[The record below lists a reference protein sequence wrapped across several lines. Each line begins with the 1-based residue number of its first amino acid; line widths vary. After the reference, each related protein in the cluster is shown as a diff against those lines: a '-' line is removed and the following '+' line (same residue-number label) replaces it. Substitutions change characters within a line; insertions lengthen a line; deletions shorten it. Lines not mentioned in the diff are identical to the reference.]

1 MLTAV
6 PTAVTRIEMIK
17 LLYTMS
23 VEKIYLYASSEKVV
37 GIKMNFF
44 EMTSSTVAKEA
55 AITWMNGSTQTNPNP
70 VKNE

>member
-6 PTAVTRIEMIK
+6 PTAVTRIETIK

-37 GIKMNFF
+37 GIKINFF
-44 EMTSSTVAKEA
+44 EITSSTVAKEA
-55 AITWMNGSTQTNPNP
+55 AITWMNGKTQTNPNP

>member
-37 GIKMNFF
+37 GIKINFF

-55 AITWMNGSTQTNPNP
+55 AIT
-70 VKNE
+70 